1 MTQTSKLGKL
11 STLNSKELGRLAAD
25 LWQNYYIVVVF
36 VVMVIISAIVS
47 SNFFSWV
54 NISNVLKQSAVPGIV
69 ALGMLVVILTAGIDL
84 SVGSLVAL
92 TGVLAVGLQ
101 RQVPLLVALLLAVLV
116 GLAAGAFNGVLVAKR
131 NVPPFIA
138 TLGMLVIARGL
149 TYVYTDGGP
158 IQVTY
163 REAYNLLGRSNIG
176 PAPTI
181 VIIWFVLSI
190 ITSIM
195 LRRTTAGRT
204 IISLGSN
211 KHAVYLS
218 GINVSR
224 HQIAVYTFSG
234 LMCAIAGILLTSRLT
249 IGTPLM
255 GQLMELDAIAAVV
268 IGGASLAGG
277 RGTVWGTIIGVL
289 ILGLI
294 SNMLNLMGVS
304 AFYQDIIRGSIILLA
319 VLFNT
324 ARTLES

>member
-1 MTQTSKLGKL
+1 MTQL
-11 STLNSKELGRLAAD
+11 SRASTVKGRDLSQIAAD
-25 LWQNYYIVVVF
+25 LWQKYYIIIVF
-36 VVMVIISAIVS
+36 IVMVIVSAIVS
-47 SNFFSWV
+47 ENFFSWV

-101 RQVPLLVALLLAVLV
+101 RQVPLPVALLVAIIV
-116 GLAAGAFNGVLVAKR
+116 GLLAGGFNGVLIAKR

-149 TYVYTDGGP
+149 TFVYTDGGP

-163 REAYNLLGRSNIG
+163 KEAYSVLGRGNIG
-176 PAPTI
+176 PMPTI
-181 VIIWFVLSI
+181 VIIWFILSI
-190 ITSIM
+190 ITGIM

-204 IISLGSN
+204 IVSMGSN
-211 KHAVYLS
+211 KHAVYLA
-218 GINVSR
+218 GINVSW
-224 HQIAVYTFSG
+224 HEIGVYMFSG
-234 LMCAIAGILLTSRLT
+234 LMCGIAGILLTSRLT

-324 ARTLES
+324 AQSQKS

>member
-1 MTQTSKLGKL
+1 MTQL
-11 STLNSKELGRLAAD
+11 SDVATNRRDLGRMASD
-25 LWQNYYIVVVF
+25 LWNNYYIVVIF
-36 VVMVIISAIVS
+36 VVMVIISAFVS
-47 SNFFSWV
+47 DNFFSWV

-69 ALGMLVVILTAGIDL
+69 SLGMLVVILTAGIDL

-92 TGVLAVGLQ
+92 TGVLAVGMQ
-101 RQVPLLVALLLAVLV
+101 RQLPLPLALLVAIVA
-116 GLAAGAFNGVLVAKR
+116 GLAAGGFNGVLIAKR
-131 NVPPFIA
+131 NVPPFVA

-149 TYVYTDGGP
+149 TFVYTDGGP

-163 REAYNLLGRSNIG
+163 KEAYSVFGRGSIG
-176 PAPTI
+176 PIPNI
-181 VIIWFVLSI
+181 VIIWAILAIATAV
-190 ITSIM
+190 M
-195 LRRTTAGRT
+195 LRRTTFGRT
-204 IISLGSN
+204 VMSLGSN
-211 KHAVYLS
+211 KRAVYLS
-218 GINVSR
+218 GINVEW
-224 HQIAVYTFSG
+224 HLIAVYVFSG

-319 VLFNT
+319 VLFK
-324 ARTLES
+324 AGQESE

>member
-1 MTQTSKLGKL
+1 MTQL
-11 STLNSKELGRLAAD
+11 SEAATNRRDLGRMVGD
-25 LWQNYYIVVVF
+25 LWNNYYIVVTF
-36 VVMVIISAIVS
+36 VVMVIISAFVS
-47 SNFFSWV
+47 ENFFSWV

-69 ALGMLVVILTAGIDL
+69 SLGMLVVILTAGIDL
-84 SVGSLVAL
+84 SVGSLVAI
-92 TGVLAVGLQ
+92 TGVLAVGMQ
-101 RQVPLLVALLLAVLV
+101 RQLPLPLALLVAIVA
-116 GLAAGAFNGVLVAKR
+116 GLAAGGFNGVLVAKR

-163 REAYNLLGRSNIG
+163 KQVYGIFGRGNIG
-176 PAPTI
+176 PIPII
-181 VIIWFVLSI
+181 VIIWAALAIV
-190 ITSIM
+190 TAVM
-195 LRRTTAGRT
+195 LRRTTYGRT

-211 KHAVYLS
+211 KRAVYLS
-218 GINVSR
+218 GINVDW
-224 HQIAVYTFSG
+224 HLVAVYTFSG
-234 LMCAIAGILLTSRLT
+234 LMCAIGGILLTSRLT

-255 GQLMELDAIAAVV
+255 GNLMELDAIAAVV

-277 RGTVWGTIIGVL
+277 RGTVWGTVIGVL

-319 VLFNT
+319 VLFKT
-324 ARTLES
+324 AQESE

>member
-1 MTQTSKLGKL
+1 MTQL
-11 STLNSKELGRLAAD
+11 SDVATNRRDLGRMAGD
-25 LWQNYYIVVVF
+25 LWNNYYILVIF
-36 VVMVIISAIVS
+36 VVMVIISAFVS
-47 SNFFSWV
+47 DNFFSWV

-69 ALGMLVVILTAGIDL
+69 SLGMLVVILTAGIDL

-92 TGVLAVGLQ
+92 TGVLAVGMQ
-101 RQVPLLVALLLAVLV
+101 RQLPLPLALLVAIVA
-116 GLAAGAFNGVLVAKR
+116 GLAAGGFNGVLVAKR
-131 NVPPFIA
+131 NVPPFVA

-149 TYVYTDGGP
+149 TFVYTDGGP

-163 REAYNLLGRSNIG
+163 KEAYSVFGRGSIG
-176 PAPTI
+176 PIPNI
-181 VIIWFVLSI
+181 VIIWAILAIATAV
-190 ITSIM
+190 M
-195 LRRTTAGRT
+195 LRRTTFGRT
-204 IISLGSN
+204 VMSLGSN
-211 KHAVYLS
+211 KRAVYLS
-218 GINVSR
+218 GINVEW
-224 HQIAVYTFSG
+224 HLIAVYVFSG

-319 VLFNT
+319 VLFK
-324 ARTLES
+324 AGQESE

>member
-1 MTQTSKLGKL
+1 MTQL
-11 STLNSKELGRLAAD
+11 SEVATNRRDLGRMAGD
-25 LWQNYYIVVVF
+25 LWNNYYIVVIF
-36 VVMVIISAIVS
+36 VVMVIISAFVS
-47 SNFFSWV
+47 DNFFSWV

-69 ALGMLVVILTAGIDL
+69 SLGMLLVILTAGIDL

-92 TGVLAVGLQ
+92 TGVLAVGMQ
-101 RQVPLLVALLLAVLV
+101 RQMPLPLALLVAIVA
-116 GLAAGAFNGVLVAKR
+116 GLAAGGFNGVLIAKR
-131 NVPPFIA
+131 NVPPFVA

-149 TYVYTDGGP
+149 TFVYTDGGP

-163 REAYNLLGRSNIG
+163 KEAYSVFGRGSIG
-176 PAPTI
+176 PIPNI
-181 VIIWFVLSI
+181 VIIWAILAIATAV
-190 ITSIM
+190 M
-195 LRRTTAGRT
+195 LRRTTFGRT
-204 IISLGSN
+204 VMSLGSN
-211 KHAVYLS
+211 KRAVYLS
-218 GINVSR
+218 GINVEW
-224 HQIAVYTFSG
+224 HLIAVYVLSG

-319 VLFNT
+319 VLFK
-324 ARTLES
+324 AGQESE

>member
-1 MTQTSKLGKL
+1 MTQVSSSDKSATLRGEGLGHL
-11 STLNSKELGRLAAD
+11 ISD
-25 LWQNYYIVVVF
+25 LWQTYYILVAF
-36 VVMVIISAIVS
+36 VVMVFVSAIVS
-47 SNFFSWV
+47 SNFFSWINLS
-54 NISNVLKQSAVPGIV
+54 NILRQSAVPGIV
-69 ALGMLVVILTAGIDL
+69 SLGMLVVILTAGIDL
-84 SVGSLVAL
+84 SVGSLVAV

-101 RQVPLLVALLLAVLV
+101 RQLPLPGALLLAILA

-131 NVPPFIA
+131 NIPPFIA
-138 TLGMLVIARGL
+138 TLGMMVIARGL

-163 REAYNLLGRSNIG
+163 RQAYSILGRSNVG
-176 PAPTI
+176 PIPTI
-181 VIIWFVLSI
+181 VITWVILAI
-190 ITSIM
+190 ITSIV
-195 LRRTTAGRT
+195 LRRTTFGRT

-211 KHAVYLS
+211 ARAVYLS
-218 GINVSR
+218 GINVDR
-224 HQIAVYTFSG
+224 HLIAVYTISG
-234 LMCAIAGILLTSRLT
+234 FMSAVGGILLTSRLT

-319 VLFNT
+319 VLFK
-324 ARTLES
+324 AAQES

>member
-1 MTQTSKLGKL
+1 MTQL
-11 STLNSKELGRLAAD
+11 SEVATNRRDLGRMAGD
-25 LWQNYYIVVVF
+25 LWNNYYILVIF
-36 VVMVIISAIVS
+36 VVMVIISAFVS
-47 SNFFSWV
+47 DNFFSWV

-69 ALGMLVVILTAGIDL
+69 SLGMLVVILTAGIDL

-92 TGVLAVGLQ
+92 TGVLAVGMQ
-101 RQVPLLVALLLAVLV
+101 RQLPLPLALLVAIVA
-116 GLAAGAFNGVLVAKR
+116 GLAAGGFNGVLIAKR
-131 NVPPFIA
+131 NVPPFVA

-149 TYVYTDGGP
+149 TFVYTDGGP

-163 REAYNLLGRSNIG
+163 KEAYSVFGRGSIG
-176 PAPTI
+176 PIPNI
-181 VIIWFVLSI
+181 VIIWAILAIATAV
-190 ITSIM
+190 M
-195 LRRTTAGRT
+195 LRRTTFGRT
-204 IISLGSN
+204 VMSLGSN
-211 KHAVYLS
+211 KRAVYLS
-218 GINVSR
+218 GINVEW
-224 HQIAVYTFSG
+224 HLIAVYVFSG

-268 IGGASLAGG
+268 IGGASLSGG

-319 VLFNT
+319 VLFK
-324 ARTLES
+324 AGQESE

>member
-1 MTQTSKLGKL
+1 MTPLSKVASYRKDLG
-11 STLNSKELGRLAAD
+11 SIAGEL
-25 LWQNYYIVVVF
+25 WNNYYIVLSF
-36 VVMVIISAIVS
+36 VVMVIISGFVS
-47 SNFFSWV
+47 ENFFSWV

-69 ALGMLVVILTAGIDL
+69 SLGMLVVILTAGIDL
-84 SVGSLVAL
+84 GVGSLVAI
-92 TGVLAVGLQ
+92 TGVLAVGMQ
-101 RQVPLLVALLLAVLV
+101 RQLPLPLALLVAIVA
-116 GLAAGAFNGVLVAKR
+116 GLAAGGFNGVLVAKR

-149 TYVYTDGGP
+149 TFVYTDGGP

-163 REAYNLLGRSNIG
+163 KQAFSVFGRGSIG
-176 PAPTI
+176 PIPNI
-181 VIIWFVLSI
+181 VIIWGVLAI
-190 ITSIM
+190 VTTIM
-195 LRRTTAGRT
+195 LRRTTFGRT
-204 IISLGSN
+204 VYSLGSN
-211 KHAVYLS
+211 KRAVYLS
-218 GINVSR
+218 GISVDW
-224 HQIAVYTFSG
+224 HLIAVYTFSG

-319 VLFNT
+319 VLFK
-324 ARTLES
+324 AAQESE

>member
-1 MTQTSKLGKL
+1 MTQL
-11 STLNSKELGRLAAD
+11 SDVATNRRDLGRMAGD
-25 LWQNYYIVVVF
+25 LWNNYYILVIF
-36 VVMVIISAIVS
+36 VVMVIISAFVS
-47 SNFFSWV
+47 DNFFSWV

-69 ALGMLVVILTAGIDL
+69 SLGMLVVILTAGIDL

-92 TGVLAVGLQ
+92 TGVLAVGMQ
-101 RQVPLLVALLLAVLV
+101 RQLPLPLALLVAIVA
-116 GLAAGAFNGVLVAKR
+116 GLAAGGFNGVLIAKR
-131 NVPPFIA
+131 NVPPFVA

-149 TYVYTDGGP
+149 TFVYTDGGP

-163 REAYNLLGRSNIG
+163 KEAYSVFGRGSIG
-176 PAPTI
+176 PIPNI
-181 VIIWFVLSI
+181 VIIWAILAIATAV
-190 ITSIM
+190 M
-195 LRRTTAGRT
+195 LRRTTFGRT
-204 IISLGSN
+204 VMSLGSN
-211 KHAVYLS
+211 KRAVYLS
-218 GINVSR
+218 GINVEW
-224 HQIAVYTFSG
+224 HLIVVYVFSG

-319 VLFNT
+319 VLFK
-324 ARTLES
+324 AGQESE

>member
-1 MTQTSKLGKL
+1 MTQL
-11 STLNSKELGRLAAD
+11 SEVATNRRDLGRMAGD
-25 LWQNYYIVVVF
+25 LWNNYYILVIF
-36 VVMVIISAIVS
+36 VVMVIISAFVS
-47 SNFFSWV
+47 DNFFSWV

-69 ALGMLVVILTAGIDL
+69 SLGMLLVILTAGIDL

-92 TGVLAVGLQ
+92 TGVLAVGMQ
-101 RQVPLLVALLLAVLV
+101 RQLPLPLALLVAIVA
-116 GLAAGAFNGVLVAKR
+116 GLAAGGFNGVLVAKR
-131 NVPPFIA
+131 NVPPFVA

-149 TYVYTDGGP
+149 TFVYTDGGP

-163 REAYNLLGRSNIG
+163 KEAYSVFGRGSIG
-176 PAPTI
+176 PIPNI
-181 VIIWFVLSI
+181 VIIWAILAIATAV
-190 ITSIM
+190 M
-195 LRRTTAGRT
+195 LRRTTFGRT
-204 IISLGSN
+204 VMSLGSN
-211 KHAVYLS
+211 KRAVYLS
-218 GINVSR
+218 GINVEW
-224 HQIAVYTFSG
+224 HLIAVYVFSG

-319 VLFNT
+319 VLFK
-324 ARTLES
+324 AGQESE

>member
-1 MTQTSKLGKL
+1 MTQL
-11 STLNSKELGRLAAD
+11 SEVATNRRDLGRMAGD
-25 LWQNYYIVVVF
+25 LWNNYYIVVIF
-36 VVMVIISAIVS
+36 VVMVIISAFVS
-47 SNFFSWV
+47 DNFFSWV

-69 ALGMLVVILTAGIDL
+69 SLGMLLVILTAGIDL

-92 TGVLAVGLQ
+92 TGVLAVGMQ
-101 RQVPLLVALLLAVLV
+101 RQMPLPLALLVAIVA
-116 GLAAGAFNGVLVAKR
+116 GLAAGGFNGVLIAKR
-131 NVPPFIA
+131 NVPPFVA

-149 TYVYTDGGP
+149 TFVYTDGGP

-163 REAYNLLGRSNIG
+163 KEAYSVFGRGSIG
-176 PAPTI
+176 PIPNI
-181 VIIWFVLSI
+181 VIIWAILAIATAV
-190 ITSIM
+190 M
-195 LRRTTAGRT
+195 LRRTTFGRT
-204 IISLGSN
+204 VMSLGSN
-211 KHAVYLS
+211 KRAVYLS
-218 GINVSR
+218 GINVEW
-224 HQIAVYTFSG
+224 HLIAVYVFSG

-319 VLFNT
+319 VLFK
-324 ARTLES
+324 AGQESE

>member
-1 MTQTSKLGKL
+1 MSQL
-11 STLNSKELGRLAAD
+11 SEAATNRRDLGRMVGD
-25 LWQNYYIVVVF
+25 LWNNYYIVVTF
-36 VVMVIISAIVS
+36 VVMVIISAFVS
-47 SNFFSWV
+47 ENFFSWV

-69 ALGMLVVILTAGIDL
+69 SLGMLVVILTAGIDL
-84 SVGSLVAL
+84 SVGSLVAI
-92 TGVLAVGLQ
+92 TGVLAVGMQ
-101 RQVPLLVALLLAVLV
+101 RQLPLPLALLVAIAA
-116 GLAAGAFNGVLVAKR
+116 GLAAGGFNGVLVAKR

-163 REAYNLLGRSNIG
+163 KQVYGIFGRGNIG
-176 PAPTI
+176 PIPII
-181 VIIWFVLSI
+181 VIIWAILAIV
-190 ITSIM
+190 TAVM
-195 LRRTTAGRT
+195 LRRTTYGRT
-204 IISLGSN
+204 VISLGSN
-211 KHAVYLS
+211 KRAVYLS
-218 GINVSR
+218 GINVDW
-224 HQIAVYTFSG
+224 HLVAVYTFSG
-234 LMCAIAGILLTSRLT
+234 LMCAIGGILLTSRLT

-277 RGTVWGTIIGVL
+277 RGTVWGTVIGVL

-319 VLFNT
+319 VLFKT
-324 ARTLES
+324 AQESE